1 MKVGDRM
8 KKKLTLVIA
17 AYVVL
22 IAGLLCYAQSPRV
35 ILKNTVMPYEKDF
48 TMPKSV
54 KKIIFE
60 RKKINIKYNK
70 YADVYTAKFEI
81 SKKEAAN
88 MVNQLNSD
96 RQRYLTAV
104 ENSKGGGD
112 EEREQLEKTT
122 RVYNLTVFY
131 NYKKSGNRIIQE
143 DIWKHDKKTMIDKDS
158 DVKGYYVTGTKL
170 FSEDFEADEDR
181 DVVPKNFIL
190 IYKNSDD
197 KYYLCIKRWAYRN
210 WDYTLREWEFKEKEL
225 KEENKQ

>member
-1 MKVGDRM
+1 M
-8 KKKLTLVIA
+8 KKKLIIAIMGYMVLV
-17 AYVVL
+17 
-22 IAGLLCYAQSPRV
+22 AGILCYAQSPCVV
-35 ILKNTVMPYEKDF
+35 IKNTVMPYEKDF
-48 TMPKSV
+48 TMPEFC
-54 KKIIFE
+54 KKILFQ
-60 RKKINIKYNK
+60 RKKIEVKYKK
-70 YADVYTAKFEI
+70 YADVYEAKFEI

-190 IYKNSDD
+190 IYKNLDD
-197 KYYLCIKRWAYRN
+197 K
-210 WDYTLREWEFKEKEL
+210 DYK
-225 KEENKQ
+225 

>member
-1 MKVGDRM
+1 M

-70 YADVYTAKFEI
+70 YANVYTAKFEI

-104 ENSKGGGD
+104 ENSKNGGD

-122 RVYNLTVFY
+122 RVYNFTVFY

-158 DVKGYYVTGTKL
+158 DVIGYYVTGTKL
-170 FSEDFEADEDR
+170 FSEDFETDEDR

-210 WDYTLREWEFKEKEL
+210 WDYTLKKWEFKEKEL

>member
-1 MKVGDRM
+1 M
-8 KKKLTLVIA
+8 KKKLTLAIA

-170 FSEDFEADEDR
+170 FAEDFEDGEDI
-181 DVVPKNFIL
+181 DIVPKNFIL
-190 IYKNSDD
+190 IYKNLDD
-197 KYYLCIKRWAYRN
+197 KYYICIKRWAYRD

>member
-1 MKVGDRM
+1 M

-70 YADVYTAKFEI
+70 YANVYTAKFEI
-81 SKKEAAN
+81 SIKEAAN

-104 ENSKGGGD
+104 ENSKNGGD

-158 DVKGYYVTGTKL
+158 DVIGYYVTGTKL

-190 IYKNSDD
+190 IYKNLDD

-210 WDYTLREWEFKEKEL
+210 WDYTLKKWEFKEKEL

>member
-1 MKVGDRM
+1 M
-8 KKKLTLVIA
+8 KKKLTLAIA
-17 AYVVL
+17 AYVLMV
-22 IAGLLCYAQSPRV
+22 AGILTYIYCPRTV
-35 ILKNTVMPYEKDF
+35 IKNTAMWYEKDF
-48 TMPKSV
+48 TIPVFCKTV
-54 KKIIFE
+54 KFKQLYDIGLYDGQFE
-60 RKKINIKYNK
+60 
-70 YADVYTAKFEI
+70 V
-81 SKKEAAN
+81 SKKQAAN

-104 ENSKGGGD
+104 ENSKNGGD

-158 DVKGYYVTGTKL
+158 DVIGYYVTGTKL
-170 FSEDFEADEDR
+170 FSEDFETDEDR

>member
-1 MKVGDRM
+1 M

-60 RKKINIKYNK
+60 SKKINIKYNK
-70 YADVYTAKFEI
+70 YANIYTAKFEI

-104 ENSKGGGD
+104 ENSKNGGD

-158 DVKGYYVTGTKL
+158 DVIGYYVTGTKL

-190 IYKNSDD
+190 IYKNLDD

-210 WDYTLREWEFKEKEL
+210 WDYTLKKWEFKEKEL

>member
-1 MKVGDRM
+1 M
-8 KKKLTLVIA
+8 KKKLTLAIA

-70 YADVYTAKFEI
+70 YANVYTAKFEI
-81 SKKEAAN
+81 SKKEADN

-104 ENSKGGGD
+104 ENSKNGGD

-158 DVKGYYVTGTKL
+158 DVIGYYVTGTKL

-181 DVVPKNFIL
+181 DVVLKNFIL

-210 WDYTLREWEFKEKEL
+210 WDYTLKKWEFKEKEL

>member
-1 MKVGDRM
+1 M

-70 YADVYTAKFEI
+70 YANVYTAKFEI

-104 ENSKGGGD
+104 ENSKNGGD

-158 DVKGYYVTGTKL
+158 DVIGYYVTGTKL
-170 FSEDFEADEDR
+170 FSEDFETDEDR

-210 WDYTLREWEFKEKEL
+210 WDYTLKKWEFKEKEL

>member
-1 MKVGDRM
+1 M

-70 YADVYTAKFEI
+70 YANVYTAKFEI
-81 SKKEAAN
+81 SKKEASN

-104 ENSKGGGD
+104 ENSKNGGD

-158 DVKGYYVTGTKL
+158 DVIGYYVTGTKL
-170 FSEDFEADEDR
+170 FSEDFETDEDR

-210 WDYTLREWEFKEKEL
+210 WDYTLKKWEFKEKEL

>member
-1 MKVGDRM
+1 M

-70 YADVYTAKFEI
+70 YANVYTAKFEI

-104 ENSKGGGD
+104 ENSKNGGD

-158 DVKGYYVTGTKL
+158 DVIGYYVTGTKL
-170 FSEDFEADEDR
+170 FSEDFETDEDR
-181 DVVPKNFIL
+181 NVVPKNFIL

-210 WDYTLREWEFKEKEL
+210 WDYTLKNWEFKEKEL

>member
-1 MKVGDRM
+1 M

-60 RKKINIKYNK
+60 RKKINIKFNK
-70 YADVYTAKFEI
+70 YANVYTAKFEI

-104 ENSKGGGD
+104 ENSKNGGD

-158 DVKGYYVTGTKL
+158 DVIGYYVTGTKL
-170 FSEDFEADEDR
+170 FSEDFETDEDR

-210 WDYTLREWEFKEKEL
+210 WDYTLKKWEFKEKEL

>member
-1 MKVGDRM
+1 M

-70 YADVYTAKFEI
+70 YANVYTAKFEI

-104 ENSKGGGD
+104 ENSKNGGD

-158 DVKGYYVTGTKL
+158 DVIEYYVTGTKL
-170 FSEDFEADEDR
+170 FSEDFETDEDR

-210 WDYTLREWEFKEKEL
+210 WDYTLKKWEFKEKEL

>member
-1 MKVGDRM
+1 M

-70 YADVYTAKFEI
+70 YANVYSAKFEI

-104 ENSKGGGD
+104 ENSKNGGD

-158 DVKGYYVTGTKL
+158 DVIGYYVTGTKL
-170 FSEDFEADEDR
+170 FSEDFETDEDR

-210 WDYTLREWEFKEKEL
+210 WDYTLKKWEFKEKEL

>member
-1 MKVGDRM
+1 M

-70 YADVYTAKFEI
+70 YANVYTAKFEI

-104 ENSKGGGD
+104 ENSKGVGD
-112 EEREQLEKTT
+112 EAREQLKKTT
-122 RVYNLTVFY
+122 KVYNLTRLYSYDSAISSFACDVWEQGEK
-131 NYKKSGNRIIQE
+131 NMMDKNGKII
-143 DIWKHDKKTMIDKDS
+143 
-158 DVKGYYVTGTKL
+158 GYYVTGTKL
-170 FSEDFEADEDR
+170 FAEDFEDGEDI

>member
-1 MKVGDRM
+1 M
-8 KKKLTLVIA
+8 KKKLTLAIA
-17 AYVVL
+17 AYVLLV
-22 IAGLLCYAQSPRV
+22 AGILTYIYCPRTV
-35 ILKNTVMPYEKDF
+35 IKNTAMWYEKDF
-48 TMPKSV
+48 TIPVFCKTV
-54 KKIIFE
+54 KFKQLYDIGLYDGQFE
-60 RKKINIKYNK
+60 
-70 YADVYTAKFEI
+70 V

-104 ENSKGGGD
+104 ENSKNGGD

-158 DVKGYYVTGTKL
+158 DVIGYYVTGTKL
-170 FSEDFEADEDR
+170 FSEDFETDEDR

>member
-1 MKVGDRM
+1 M

-70 YADVYTAKFEI
+70 YANVYTAKFEI

-96 RQRYLTAV
+96 RQRYLTVV
-104 ENSKGGGD
+104 ENSKNGGD

-158 DVKGYYVTGTKL
+158 DVIGYYVTGTKL
-170 FSEDFEADEDR
+170 FSEDFETDEDR

>member
-1 MKVGDRM
+1 M

-104 ENSKGGGD
+104 ENSKNGGD

-158 DVKGYYVTGTKL
+158 DVIGYYVTGTKL

>member
-1 MKVGDRM
+1 M

-70 YADVYTAKFEI
+70 YANVYTAKFEI

-104 ENSKGGGD
+104 ENSKNGGD

-158 DVKGYYVTGTKL
+158 DVIGYYVTGTKL

-190 IYKNSDD
+190 IYKNLDD

-210 WDYTLREWEFKEKEL
+210 WDYTLKKWEFKEKEL

>member
-1 MKVGDRM
+1 M

-104 ENSKGGGD
+104 ENSKGVGD
-112 EEREQLEKTT
+112 EAREQLKKTT
-122 RVYNLTVFY
+122 KVYNLTRLYSYDSAISSFACDVWEQVEK
-131 NYKKSGNRIIQE
+131 NMMDKNGKII
-143 DIWKHDKKTMIDKDS
+143 
-158 DVKGYYVTGTKL
+158 GYYVTGTKL
-170 FSEDFEADEDR
+170 FAEDFEDGEDI

-210 WDYTLREWEFKEKEL
+210 WDYTLKKWEFKEKEL

>member
-1 MKVGDRM
+1 M

-70 YADVYTAKFEI
+70 YANVYTAKFEI

-104 ENSKGGGD
+104 ENSKNGGD

-158 DVKGYYVTGTKL
+158 DVIGYYVTGTKL
-170 FSEDFEADEDR
+170 FSEDFETDEDR
-181 DVVPKNFIL
+181 DVVPKKFIL

-210 WDYTLREWEFKEKEL
+210 WDYTLKKWEFKEKEL

>member
-1 MKVGDRM
+1 M

-70 YADVYTAKFEI
+70 YANIYTAKFEI

-104 ENSKGGGD
+104 ENSKNGGD

-158 DVKGYYVTGTKL
+158 DVIGYYVTGTKL

-190 IYKNSDD
+190 IYKNLDD
-197 KYYLCIKRWAYRN
+197 NYYLCIKRWAYRN
-210 WDYTLREWEFKEKEL
+210 WDYTLKKWEFKEKEL

>member
-1 MKVGDRM
+1 M

-70 YADVYTAKFEI
+70 YANVYTAKFEI

-104 ENSKGGGD
+104 ENSKNGGD

-143 DIWKHDKKTMIDKDS
+143 DIWKHEKKTMIDKDS
-158 DVKGYYVTGTKL
+158 DVIGYYVTGTKL

-190 IYKNSDD
+190 IYKNLDD

-210 WDYTLREWEFKEKEL
+210 WDYTLKKWEFKEKEL

>member
-1 MKVGDRM
+1 M

-70 YADVYTAKFEI
+70 YANVYTAKFEI

-104 ENSKGGGD
+104 ENSKNGGD

-158 DVKGYYVTGTKL
+158 DVIGYYVTGTKL
-170 FSEDFEADEDR
+170 FSEDFETDEDR

-210 WDYTLREWEFKEKEL
+210 WDYTIKKWEVKEKEL

>member
-1 MKVGDRM
+1 M

-70 YADVYTAKFEI
+70 YANVYTAKFEI

-104 ENSKGGGD
+104 ENSKNGSD

-158 DVKGYYVTGTKL
+158 DVIGYYVTGTKL
-170 FSEDFEADEDR
+170 FSEDFETDEDR

-210 WDYTLREWEFKEKEL
+210 WDYTLKKWEFKEKEL

>member
-1 MKVGDRM
+1 M
-8 KKKLTLVIA
+8 KKKLTLVIE

-70 YADVYTAKFEI
+70 YANVYTAKFEI

-104 ENSKGGGD
+104 ENSKNGGD

-158 DVKGYYVTGTKL
+158 DVIGYYVTGTKL
-170 FSEDFEADEDR
+170 FSEDFETDEDR

-210 WDYTLREWEFKEKEL
+210 WDYTLKKWEFKEKEL

>member
-1 MKVGDRM
+1 M

-70 YADVYTAKFEI
+70 YANVYTAKFEI

-96 RQRYLTAV
+96 RQRYLTSV
-104 ENSKGGGD
+104 ENSKNGGD

-158 DVKGYYVTGTKL
+158 DVIGYYVTGTKL
-170 FSEDFEADEDR
+170 FSEDFETDEDR

>member
-1 MKVGDRM
+1 M

-158 DVKGYYVTGTKL
+158 DVIGYYVTGTKL

-210 WDYTLREWEFKEKEL
+210 WDYTSKKWEFKEKEL

>member
-1 MKVGDRM
+1 M

-70 YADVYTAKFEI
+70 YANVYTAKFEI

-143 DIWKHDKKTMIDKDS
+143 DIWKHDKKIMIDKDS
-158 DVKGYYVTGTKL
+158 DVIGYYVTGTKL

-181 DVVPKNFIL
+181 DIVPKNFIL

-210 WDYTLREWEFKEKEL
+210 WDYTLKKWEFKEKEL

>member
-1 MKVGDRM
+1 M
-8 KKKLTLVIA
+8 KKKLIIAIMGYMVLV
-17 AYVVL
+17 
-22 IAGLLCYAQSPRV
+22 AGILCYAQSPCVV
-35 ILKNTVMPYEKDF
+35 IKNTVMPYEKDF
-48 TMPKSV
+48 TMPESC
-54 KKIIFE
+54 KKILFQ
-60 RKKINIKYNK
+60 RKKIEVKYKK
-70 YADVYTAKFEI
+70 YADVYEAKFEI

-143 DIWKHDKKTMIDKDS
+143 DIWKYDKKTMVDKDS
-158 DVKGYYVTGTKL
+158 DVIGYYVTGTKL

-190 IYKNSDD
+190 IYKNLDD
-197 KYYLCIKRWAYRN
+197 KYYICIKRWAYRD

>member
-1 MKVGDRM
+1 M

-22 IAGLLCYAQSPRV
+22 ITGLLCYAQSPRV

-70 YADVYTAKFEI
+70 YANVYTAKFEI

-104 ENSKGGGD
+104 ENSKNGGD

-158 DVKGYYVTGTKL
+158 DVIGYYVTGTKL
-170 FSEDFEADEDR
+170 FSEDFETDEDR

>member
-1 MKVGDRM
+1 M

-70 YADVYTAKFEI
+70 YANVYTAKFEI

-104 ENSKGGGD
+104 ENSKNGGD

-158 DVKGYYVTGTKL
+158 DVIGYYVTGTKL
-170 FSEDFEADEDR
+170 FSEDFETDEDR

-210 WDYTLREWEFKEKEL
+210 WDYTLKKWEFKEKEL
-225 KEENKQ
+225 KEENKQR

>member
-1 MKVGDRM
+1 M
-8 KKKLTLVIA
+8 KKKLTLAIA

-70 YADVYTAKFEI
+70 YANVYTAKFEI

-104 ENSKGGGD
+104 ENSKNGGD

-158 DVKGYYVTGTKL
+158 DVIGYYVTGTKL

-181 DVVPKNFIL
+181 DVVLKNFIL

-210 WDYTLREWEFKEKEL
+210 WDYTLKKWEFKEKEL

>member
-1 MKVGDRM
+1 M
-8 KKKLTLVIA
+8 KKKLTLAIA

-190 IYKNSDD
+190 IYKNLDD
-197 KYYLCIKRWAYRN
+197 KYYICIKRWAYRN
-210 WDYTLREWEFKEKEL
+210 WDYTLKKWEFKEKEL

>member
-1 MKVGDRM
+1 M

-22 IAGLLCYAQSPRV
+22 IVGLLCYAQSPRV

-88 MVNQLNSD
+88 MVNELNSD

-210 WDYTLREWEFKEKEL
+210 WDYTLKKWEFKEKEL

>member
-1 MKVGDRM
+1 M

-104 ENSKGGGD
+104 ENSKNGGD

-158 DVKGYYVTGTKL
+158 DVIGYYVTGTKL
-170 FSEDFEADEDR
+170 FSEDFETDEDR

>member
-1 MKVGDRM
+1 M

-70 YADVYTAKFEI
+70 YANIYTAKFEI

-104 ENSKGGGD
+104 ENSKNGGD

-158 DVKGYYVTGTKL
+158 DVIGYYVTGTKL

-210 WDYTLREWEFKEKEL
+210 WDYTLKKWEFKEKEL

>member
-1 MKVGDRM
+1 M

-54 KKIIFE
+54 KKI
-60 RKKINIKYNK
+60 NIKYNK
-70 YADVYTAKFEI
+70 YANVYTAKFEI

-104 ENSKGGGD
+104 ENSKNGGD

-158 DVKGYYVTGTKL
+158 DVIGYYVTGTKL
-170 FSEDFEADEDR
+170 FSEDFETDEDR